1 MEQQPRPND
10 DTIMTMTSNITT
22 FPYKRAHSVLALGN
36 LDSHFKFKLP
46 DITFLKVELNTSR
59 MNIRPVD
66 LFSCPLDYVLLKVE
80 CLEGTQFPDI
90 AACLFMQAT
99 TIDSDPIASVKH
111 KHTSYG
117 SPERLRGF

>member
-46 DITFLKVELNTSR
+46 DITFLKVELNTR
-59 MNIRPVD
+59 RTKDARHRVETN
-66 LFSCPLDYVLLKVE
+66 LFHL
-80 CLEGTQFPDI
+80 
-90 AACLFMQAT
+90 AT
-99 TIDSDPIASVKH
+99 LPFKDVALTVMV
-111 KHTSYG
+111 
-117 SPERLRGF
+117 